1 MDRAGAESQ
10 SICEV
15 LVKDYKCLSSKAAG
29 EESWVMHCIAEF
41 LQHGMFRYRL
51 LRTFVYFFNFLSMMF
66 SGKPLISAGGPEN
79 SRQKINPYLML
90 WVQAVETQRI
100 PGQDRKGTMRKPLVP
115 NDWTLIRR
123 SADGSEKQLAT
134 NVLSW
139 DISSTGQIVYT
150 DGRSIYCCAAD
161 GTVATVTDS
170 ELIEKIVVLS

>member
-1 MDRAGAESQ
+1 
-10 SICEV
+10 
-15 LVKDYKCLSSKAAG
+15 
-29 EESWVMHCIAEF
+29 MHCIAEF

-79 SRQKINPYLML
+79 SRQKINPYLMR
-90 WVQAVETQRI
+90 WGQAVDTQRI
-100 PGQDRKGTMRKPLVP
+100 PGKDRKGTMRKPLVP

-150 DGRSIYCCAAD
+150 DGCSIYCCAAD

>member
-1 MDRAGAESQ
+1 V
-10 SICEV
+10 I
-15 LVKDYKCLSSKAAG
+15 
-29 EESWVMHCIAEF
+29 HCIAEF

-51 LRTFVYFFNFLSMMF
+51 LRTFVYFFNFLSMRF
-66 SGKPLISAGGPEN
+66 SGKPLISAG
-79 SRQKINPYLML
+79 
-90 WVQAVETQRI
+90 
-100 PGQDRKGTMRKPLVP
+100 
-115 NDWTLIRR
+115 
-123 SADGSEKQLAT
+123 GSEKQLAT